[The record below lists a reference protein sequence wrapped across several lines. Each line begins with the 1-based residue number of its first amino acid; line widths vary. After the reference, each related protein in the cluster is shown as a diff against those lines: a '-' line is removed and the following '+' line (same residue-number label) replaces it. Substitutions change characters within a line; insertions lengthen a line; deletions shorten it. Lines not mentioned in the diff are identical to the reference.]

1 MQVRMQV
8 GKREELTDDDA
19 RRLKRQRPPINELR
33 NLRNFLNALK
43 NLRPAFRPAF
53 PIPLSLGMKH
63 NISLLTAI
71 SLCILLVFTTP
82 GQGGQ
87 TREYSSPNR
96 QFRARVIALPDA
108 PYGSGESRVEIHA
121 ASGALLCSRSY
132 GSWDGEHGFGVE
144 RAAWTPDSRF
154 FVYSMSSSGGH
165 QAWHFPT
172 DFIAIQDRRIRRID
186 QYVGPI
192 TDPEFKLRAPD
203 IVQVVGRRREDLEEA
218 TSNVSLRKLITKKE
232 RRDP

>member
-1 MQVRMQV
+1 
-8 GKREELTDDDA
+8 
-19 RRLKRQRPPINELR
+19 
-33 NLRNFLNALK
+33 
-43 NLRPAFRPAF
+43 
-53 PIPLSLGMKH
+53 MKH
-63 NISLLTAI
+63 NISLLVAI
-71 SLCILLVFTTP
+71 SLCILLVFATP

-87 TREYSSPNR
+87 TREYRSPNR

-108 PYGSGESRVEIHA
+108 PYGSGESRVEIRA

-132 GSWDGEHGFGVE
+132 GSADGEHGFGVE

-172 DFIAIQDRRIRRID
+172 DFIAIQDCRIRRLD
-186 QYVGPI
+186 QFVGPI

-203 IVQVVGRRREDLEEA
+203 IVRVVGRRKEDLEEA
-218 TSNVSLRKLITKKE
+218 TFNVSLRKLITKE
-232 RRDP
+232 EHSDP